1 MSMQNFL
8 KDEVINKRS
17 QDLQKYYRL
26 NGAIYIVKIDKF
38 LKQKSVFLDKNIFAF
53 EMSQEK
59 SIDIDTF
66 LDFKIANALLAI

>member
-1 MSMQNFL
+1 
-8 KDEVINKRS
+8 
-17 QDLQKYYRL
+17 
-26 NGAIYIVKIDKF
+26 VKIDKF